1 MCYFLKTFG
10 GKMSLF
16 DKIKN
21 KDEEKKP
28 SLFAKLTEEKK
39 GVQSSV
45 FDKLKQPEI
54 IIQPKDE
61 NTGSISGKVLAKNN
75 VAIPYY
81 LSQTAIYAPRSSSGR
96 EDRNISIPIWSQGKT
111 SVSYQG
117 PELDTKIDYKLM
129 SIVLKARD
137 QLPAEKHVVR
147 LRYKETMK
155 ALGLN
160 PHHPDSRK
168 KFHSSIERHLSG
180 KFFFSMDNEK
190 EGFWKPL
197 FDSEKTIFSY
207 TRNTLIIQL
216 NDIVPKL
223 FNYGRKETFSIEDML
238 ISFSI
243 KDSYAAKLYSYY
255 ESNKVPFGIKI
266 STILRICDHP
276 LGDDEKPS
284 NNQRAT
290 VKKALTEL
298 VKIGFLKTWSLQ
310 EDKDKRDPLV
320 IIEKVEREARNICN
334 SIEFKDNFLD
344 N

>member
-1 MCYFLKTFG
+1 
-10 GKMSLF
+10 MSIF

-21 KDEEKKP
+21 QNDEKKP
-28 SLFAKLTEEKK
+28 NLFQSVKK
-39 GVQSSV
+39 ESKEVSI
-45 FDKLKQPEI
+45 FEKLKNHEVI
-54 IIQPKDE
+54 HHEVD
-61 NTGSISGKVLAKNN
+61 NTGSISGRLLAKNN

-81 LSQTAIYAPRSSSGR
+81 LSQTAIYAPRSSAGR
-96 EDRNISIPIWSQGKT
+96 DERNISIPIWSQGKM

-137 QLPAEKHVVR
+137 QNAAEKHLVK
-147 LRYKETMK
+147 LKYKETMK

-190 EGFWKPL
+190 EGFWRSL

-207 TRNTLIIQL
+207 TRNVLIIQL
-216 NDIVPKL
+216 SDVVPKL

-255 ESNKVPFGIKI
+255 ESNKVPFGIKV

-276 LGDDEKPS
+276 LADDEKPS

-290 VKKALTEL
+290 IKKALNEL
-298 VKIGFLKTWSLQ
+298 VKIGFLKSWSFQ

-320 IIEKVEREARNICN
+320 VVIKVEREERTTFN
-334 SIEFKDNFLD
+334 SLEFKNDFLA

>member
-1 MCYFLKTFG
+1 
-10 GKMSLF
+10 MSIF

-21 KDEEKKP
+21 QNDEKKP
-28 SLFAKLTEEKK
+28 NLFQSVKK
-39 GVQSSV
+39 ETKEVSI
-45 FDKLKQPEI
+45 FEKLKNHEVI
-54 IIQPKDE
+54 HHEVD
-61 NTGSISGKVLAKNN
+61 NTGSISGRLLAKNN

-81 LSQTAIYAPRSSSGR
+81 LSQTAIYAPRSSAGR
-96 EDRNISIPIWSQGKT
+96 DERNISIPIWSQGKM

-137 QLPAEKHVVR
+137 QNAAEKHLVK
-147 LRYKETMK
+147 LKYKETMK

-190 EGFWKPL
+190 EGFWRSL

-207 TRNTLIIQL
+207 TRNVLIIQL
-216 NDIVPKL
+216 SDVVPKL

-255 ESNKVPFGIKI
+255 ESNKVPFGIKV

-276 LGDDEKPS
+276 LEDDEKPS

-290 VKKALTEL
+290 IKKALNEL
-298 VKIGFLKTWSLQ
+298 VKIGFLKSWSFQ

-320 IIEKVEREARNICN
+320 VVIKVEREERTSFN
-334 SIEFKDNFLD
+334 SLEFKNDFLA

>member
-1 MCYFLKTFG
+1 
-10 GKMSLF
+10 MSIF

-21 KDEEKKP
+21 EVSEKKP
-28 SLFAKLTEEKK
+28 NLF
-39 GVQSSV
+39 SSV
-45 FDKLKQPEI
+45 KKVPKENSVFEKLKKQEI
-54 IIQPKDE
+54 VHIKEQD
-61 NTGSISGKVLAKNN
+61 NTGSISGKFLAKNN

-81 LSQTAIYAPRSSSGR
+81 FSQTAIYAPRSASGR
-96 EDRNISIPIWSQGKT
+96 EERNISIPIWSQGKT

-137 QLPAEKHVVR
+137 QLSADKHIVR
-147 LRYKETMK
+147 LKYKETMK
-155 ALGLN
+155 TLGLN

-168 KFHSSIERHLSG
+168 KFHASIERHLSG

-207 TRNTLIIQL
+207 TRNVLIIQL

-223 FNYGRKETFSIEDML
+223 FNHGRKETFSIEDML

-243 KDSYAAKLYSYY
+243 KDSYASKLYSYY
-255 ESNKVPFGIKI
+255 ESNKVPFGIKV

-276 LGDDEKPS
+276 LEDGDKPS
-284 NNQRAT
+284 NNHRAT
-290 VKKALTEL
+290 VKKALNEL
-298 VKIGFLKTWSLQ
+298 IKIGFLKSWNFQ

-320 IIEKVEREARNICN
+320 IIEKIEREERTALKT
-334 SIEFKDNFLD
+334 IEFKDDFLD
-344 N
+344 T